1 MSLSINTIIHLED
14 EEKFVLLS
22 ETEYGGGHYFLVMG
36 VDDEK
41 EVIPQKVAILE
52 EQTEYGDGGE
62 EEIYVD
68 RVTDP
73 ELVVLLTGILK
84 PLVCPRHPEVI
95 KAPDGR
101 ILPGGE
107 DREPEKAG
115 HYRHPWGMDAFYPS
129 DREGRTKRL
138 IDLRITGL
146 DFDTRQNIFQLLDAI
161 GVRLMEN
168 LAEEADGFPGYCSV
182 GYDEEQLVS
191 QKQKAAQRLQ
201 AVNDF
206 MTEVGRP
213 LFFTNP
219 ENTYESA
226 WEYYE
231 LMRYQTPE
239 ALAEKYGFHS
249 SAI

>member
-1 MSLSINTIIHLED
+1 MNLQVNTIIHLED
-14 EEKFVLLS
+14 DEKFVLLS
-22 ETEYGGGHYFLVMG
+22 ETEYRGGHYFLAVG
-36 VDDEK
+36 VDEK
-41 EVIPQKVAILE
+41 KDVIPHKVAILE
-52 EQTEYGDGGE
+52 EEIEYDEDGE
-62 EEIYVD
+62 EAIYVD

-73 ELVVLLTGILK
+73 ELVIKLTGILK
-84 PLVCPRHPEVI
+84 PLACPRHPEVI

-115 HYRHPWGMDAFYPS
+115 HYRHPWGMDAFYSS

-146 DFDTRQNIFQLLDAI
+146 DFDTRQNVFQLLDAI

-182 GYDEEQLVS
+182 GYDEEQLAS
-191 QKQKAAQRLQ
+191 QKQKAAQRLN
-201 AVNDF
+201 AVNTY
-206 MTEVGRP
+206 MESVGRP
-213 LFFTNP
+213 PLFTNP
-219 ENTYESA
+219 EDTYQSA
-226 WEYYE
+226 WEFYE

-239 ALAEKYGFHS
+239 ALAEKYGFYS